1 MREYLTKIS
10 ALSEQQNEWMF
21 DGPEEYLEINSA
33 EDSLSY
39 TDVKDWLLNPE
50 SYLSPEQPLDGFCIE
65 EIYAILDDANKE
77 SDIVRGRGV
86 ASVILWSLMHEKH
99 LIKDPSLPIKAA
111 IRLAINSPADYPFL
125 ELQDSLCS
133 NENKMDESLAKN
145 IIESIIYDGIYGI
158 WPDGEFYNYFKKS
171 KTFYPTPKNLGSAI
185 ISLAEP
191 EWIDTLQD
199 SELFRK
205 CLDQYFSYF
214 ETIHA
219 EAVSNKYKLDSIANI
234 SQQSLDKLQ
243 RYLAVNK

>member
-65 EIYAILDDANKE
+65 EIYAILDDAHKE
-77 SDIVRGRGV
+77 SNIVWGRGV
-86 ASVILWSLMHEKH
+86 ASVILWSMLNEKH
-99 LIKDPSLPIKAA
+99 LIKEPSLIIQAA
-111 IRLAINSPADYPFL
+111 IRLVINSPTNSQFS
-125 ELQDSLCS
+125 ELQASLQS
-133 NENKMDESLAKN
+133 KENKMDEILAAD
-145 IIESIIYDGIYGI
+145 IIESIVNEGVYGI
-158 WPDGEFYNYFKKS
+158 WPDGKFYNYFDNS
-171 KTFYPTPKNLGSAI
+171 KTFYPTPKNLGAAI

-191 EWIDTLQD
+191 DWLDTLQD

-205 CLDQYFSYF
+205 CLDQYSAYF
-214 ETIHA
+214 ETRHT
-219 EAVSNKYKLDSIANI
+219 EAVSNKYKLGSVANI
-234 SQQSLDKLQ
+234 SQNSLDKLQ
-243 RYLAVNK
+243 RYLADNK